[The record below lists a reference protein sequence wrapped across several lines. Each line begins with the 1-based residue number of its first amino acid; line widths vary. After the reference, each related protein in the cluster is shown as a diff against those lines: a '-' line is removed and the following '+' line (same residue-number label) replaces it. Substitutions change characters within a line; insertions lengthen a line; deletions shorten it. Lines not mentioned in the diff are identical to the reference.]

1 MLKIILHLKNL
12 YTWLLEWMTGT
23 DLKQAVLYVL
33 MVVML
38 LYIASKLTGWLAVG
52 LSVAAILYGGYML
65 WLNFGQTFFKKL
77 VKTAEEEKEQEEN

>member
-1 MLKIILHLKNL
+1 MLKIVLYLKNL
-12 YTWLLEWMTGT
+12 YIWLLEWMTGT
-23 DLKQAVLYVL
+23 DLKQAVLYGL

-65 WLNFGQTFFKKL
+65 WLNFGQTFLKKL
-77 VKTAEEEKEQEEN
+77 VKTAEKEKEQEEN